1 MATFENLEKTMCKEL
16 ETLERKYQS
25 GAEMAVAD
33 LDKIDKLAHALKSL
47 SAYIAMKDHGYSER
61 SNYPNDQNYAGYSG
75 YPDYPGYPE
84 RLYSR
89 PPAYHD
95 RFRY

>member
-1 MATFENLEKTMCKEL
+1 MATFEMLEKTMCKEL
-16 ETLERKYQS
+16 ETLERKYQG

-47 SAYIAMKDHGYSER
+47 ATYTAMKDHGYSER
-61 SNYPNDQNYAGYSG
+61 PDYSNQGYPEHHN
-75 YPDYPGYPE
+75 YPDYPE
-84 RLYSR
+84 RMYVR
-89 PPAYHD
+89 PPAYYE